1 MTTAPQEKIE
11 CVLVSSENGFRDY
24 DIKGHPVVHRITV
37 GHGISKGD
45 TFNVYCTGSGK
56 VGGVWQGG
64 LDKSLITLFERFRS
78 EMPN

>member
-1 MTTAPQEKIE
+1 MNTAPPQNIE
-11 CVLVSSENGFRDY
+11 AVLVTSENGFRDY

-37 GHGISKGD
+37 GHGIRKGD
-45 TFNVYCTGSGK
+45 NFNVYCTGGRK

-64 LDKSLITLFERFRS
+64 LEKSLITLFERLRS